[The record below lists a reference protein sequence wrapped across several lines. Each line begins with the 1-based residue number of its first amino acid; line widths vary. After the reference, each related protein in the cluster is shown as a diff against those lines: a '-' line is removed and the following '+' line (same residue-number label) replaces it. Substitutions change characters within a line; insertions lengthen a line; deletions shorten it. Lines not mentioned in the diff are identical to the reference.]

1 MDRLSIYEYHKPTKQ
16 IKRIFYTKEES
27 IQTKNP
33 NYTYTVVCPSE
44 YRNIVCEELGLND
57 ILDSY
62 KKVES
67 FYINRPRFDRKDTS
81 FVRELSSSTPESR
94 ESWSVGYHIDLVT
107 DTFHSDPSSLAK
119 QVARVDDST
128 LVMYHQSIQDT
139 PFSFKNVV
147 IREIVTFQRGNM
159 TLILCPTNEIKT
171 SIEESLSPNVLSCPD
186 EVYYTITKDLMYSSI
201 QRLVSY
207 ARKRVKDLVRITDSL
222 TPDNISTSSKIVSRY
237 YKIQHEVENIT
248 RGVHHYI
255 RLIPYCDV
263 DQKNELLSLINKQL
277 EVTNELSSVLDT
289 IYNRI
294 NNFLSVDT
302 AKSTRLFSVIAL
314 IFMPIT
320 FLVAIFSMGFPF
332 AEFGN
337 RNNIFVYLFAL
348 VLICM
353 SFLLLFTQE
362 LFPAFGS
369 LF

>member
-1 MDRLSIYEYHKPTKQ
+1 MDRLSIYEYHIPTKQ

-33 NYTYTVVCPSE
+33 NYTYTIICPNEYRDVVCD
-44 YRNIVCEELGLND
+44 ELGCND
-57 ILDSY
+57 ILASY

-67 FYINRPRFDRKDTS
+67 FYINQPRLDRKDTS
-81 FVRELSSSTPESR
+81 FVRELPSSTPTSR
-94 ESWSVGYHIDLVT
+94 HAWSVGYHVDLVD
-107 DTFHSDPSSLAK
+107 DTFHSDPSSLSK
-119 QVARVDDST
+119 QVVRVDDST
-128 LVMYHQSIQDT
+128 IVMYHKSIQDT

-147 IREIVTFQRGNM
+147 IREIVTFQRGN
-159 TLILCPTNEIKT
+159 ISIIFSPTNEFKT
-171 SIEESLSPNVLSCPD
+171 SIESSMSPTVLSCPD
-186 EVYYTITKDLMYSSI
+186 EVYYMITKELMYSST

-222 TPDNISTSSKIVSRY
+222 TPDNISASSKVVSQY
-237 YKIQHEVENIT
+237 YKIQHEVANVV
-248 RGVHHYI
+248 RGVHHYT
-255 RLIPYCDV
+255 RLIPYCSTT
-263 DQKNELLSLINKQL
+263 QKEELLSLFDKQL
-277 EVTNELSSVLDT
+277 EIADELSTVLDT

-332 AEFGN
+332 AEFAD
-337 RNNIFVYLFAL
+337 RNNMFVYLFAL